1 MDGCLR
7 SEIQCPV
14 NIRQLPSRPT
24 TRPMTRP
31 AGEAIKVLEAMGE
44 CVSEMKMVNL
54 RPYITAVDA
63 AALDLQKELQ
73 EKATL
78 LITPTPG
85 TDRQIRFQLH
95 FLGSSVG
102 VFRFYHALLL
112 ARWVESF
119 LDEDD
124 ERARASMSSSKAR
137 RSADTCS

>member
-14 NIRQLPSRPT
+14 NIRQLLS
-24 TRPMTRP
+24 RPMTRL

-85 TDRQIRFQLH
+85 TDRYGLDRNIASCIR
-95 FLGSSVG
+95 GWNSYIWISVQ
-102 VFRFYHALLL
+102 
-112 ARWVESF
+112 
-119 LDEDD
+119 
-124 ERARASMSSSKAR
+124 
-137 RSADTCS
+137 T